1 MKKYWLLASA
11 RIDGLTL
18 RERAILFGTTAALLV
33 FMVFFFYLNPQYA
46 KQKALLSQM
55 AHNQDQI
62 AGVEAEIVLKIQ
74 AHTVDP
80 DAVDRARLEQITGE
94 ADKLSA
100 SLMALQQGMVPPER
114 VIPLLGQMLRAH
126 GGLKLKSLRTLGEA
140 AATDAAAAAPATAG
154 AASALLHQH
163 GVELVVQG
171 SYSDMVA
178 YMASLER
185 MQGQVF
191 WASAAMRV
199 DEYPNATLTLSLYTI
214 NLDKKWLKL

>member
-1 MKKYWLLASA
+1 MKKYWLLAST

-46 KQKALLSQM
+46 KQKALLSEM

-62 AGVEAEIVLKIQ
+62 AGVEAEILLKIQ
-74 AHTVDP
+74 AATVDP
-80 DAVDRARLEQITGE
+80 DAVDRARLQEIRRE

-100 SLMALQQGMVPPER
+100 SLMALQQGMVPPDR

-126 GGLKLKSLRTLGEA
+126 GGLKLKSLRTLGEG
-140 AATDAAAAAPATAG
+140 ATSAAAAAPAAG
-154 AASALLHQH
+154 AAAALLHQH

-171 SYSDMVA
+171 SYPDMVA
-178 YMASLER
+178 YLGALER

-191 WASAAMRV
+191 WANAAMRV